1 MIKSIQDETLRTKDD
16 LRMLYFMF
24 FLSVYFLLCSLA
36 AVLFLKEGD
45 FFPSLWRML
54 LAPSRLV
61 TDYFVLSGIAVTFF
75 NVGVC
80 GLIANAVIHLSRMPV
95 NATAFAAYLLVV
107 AHGFYGLNFLNLW
120 LPMLGVLFYC
130 LVRRCPLAENGHLM
144 LFCTALAPFISDLLF
159 AYPLPD
165 RDALGFSVIGLV
177 LSILLSVFSGFFAP
191 AVLPGTSAMHR
202 GYNMYKAGLALG
214 LLGLFLY
221 SFLYPSLGISEPA
234 PSVTAGAKTP
244 GLFSVEGLFAEG
256 CLLVLF
262 VLTLF
267 LGFLFNGKSFQGYGR
282 LIRASGRGTDFY
294 HLLGVPLC
302 FVNFG
307 VYGLALLGYLNV
319 VFALPLILPGL
330 PMAACFTGP
339 TVGVVFA
346 ALSFSADGQ
355 HVRNTMPIALGY
367 FSLFAVCAL
376 ACVGLGRPVAWTLG
390 TQSYVNG
397 FAFATGLCPFAGKYG
412 KRFGILAGFLGAT
425 ICTVTDEMHGGFVL
439 YNGGFTA
446 GLTAL
451 ILICLLD
458 FYHIKPKY
466 RDDAAAASPER

>member
-1 MIKSIQDETLRTKDD
+1 MENHITSEAVRSRDD
-16 LRMLYFMF
+16 RLMSRFMLFLSLF
-24 FLSVYFLLCSLA
+24 FLTCSLF
-36 AVLFLKEGD
+36 AVLILREGD
-45 FFPSLWRML
+45 FFASLWRML

-61 TDYFVLSGIAVTFF
+61 TDYFALSGVAVAFF

-80 GLIANAVIHLSRMPV
+80 GLIANAVIHFSRLAI

-120 LPMLGVLFYC
+120 LPMLGVLLYC
-130 LVRRCPLAENGHLM
+130 LVRRAKISENAHIM
-144 LFCTALAPFISDLLF
+144 LFATALAPFVSDLLF

-165 RDALGFSVIGLV
+165 RDAFGFSVIGLV

-191 AVLPGTSAMHR
+191 AVLPGTTAMHR

-221 SFLYPSLGISEPA
+221 SFLYPSLGIAEPD
-234 PSVTAGAKTP
+234 PSVTVGMPLPT
-244 GLFSVEGLFAEG
+244 LFSKQGIFAES
-256 CLLVLF
+256 C
-262 VLTLF
+262 LF
-267 LGFLFNGKSFQGYGR
+267 LLFLISLLLGFFLNGKSFRGYGA
-282 LIRASGRGTDFY
+282 LMRASGYGTDFY
-294 HLLGVPLC
+294 HLHGVPIC

-307 VYGLALLGYLNV
+307 VYGFALLAYLNA
-319 VFALPLILPGL
+319 VFALPLLIPALPA
-330 PMAACFTGP
+330 AACFTGP

-355 HVRNTMPIALGY
+355 NVRNIAPIALGY
-367 FSLFAVCAL
+367 FSLFAVCSVL
-376 ACVGLGRPVAWTLG
+376 CVALGRPVAWTLG

-412 KRFGILAGFLGAT
+412 KRFGTLAGFLGAT

-458 FYHIKPKY
+458 FYHIKPKF
-466 RDDAAAASPER
+466 RDDTHQTGV

>member
-1 MIKSIQDETLRTKDD
+1 MENHITSEAVRSRDD
-16 LRMLYFMF
+16 RLMSRFMLFLSLF
-24 FLSVYFLLCSLA
+24 FLTCSLF
-36 AVLFLKEGD
+36 AVLILREGD
-45 FFPSLWRML
+45 FFASLWRML

-61 TDYFVLSGIAVTFF
+61 TDYFALSGVAVAFF

-80 GLIANAVIHLSRMPV
+80 GLIANAVIHFSRLAI

-120 LPMLGVLFYC
+120 LPMLGVLLYC
-130 LVRRCPLAENGHLM
+130 LVRRAKISENAHIM
-144 LFCTALAPFISDLLF
+144 LFATALAPFVSDLLF

-165 RDALGFSVIGLV
+165 RDAFGFSVIGLV

-191 AVLPGTSAMHR
+191 AVLPGTTAMHR

-221 SFLYPSLGISEPA
+221 SFLYPSLGIAEPD
-234 PSVTAGAKTP
+234 PSVTVGMPLPT
-244 GLFSVEGLFAEG
+244 LFSKQGIFAES
-256 CLLVLF
+256 C
-262 VLTLF
+262 LF
-267 LGFLFNGKSFQGYGR
+267 LLFLISLLLGFFLNGKSFRGYGA
-282 LIRASGRGTDFY
+282 LMRASGYGTDFY
-294 HLLGVPLC
+294 HLHGVPIC

-307 VYGLALLGYLNV
+307 VYGFALLAYLNA
-319 VFALPLILPGL
+319 VFALPLLIPALPA
-330 PMAACFTGP
+330 AACFTGP

-355 HVRNTMPIALGY
+355 NVRNVAPIALGY
-367 FSLFAVCAL
+367 FSLFAVCSVL
-376 ACVGLGRPVAWTLG
+376 CVALGRPVAWTLG

-412 KRFGILAGFLGAT
+412 KRFGTLAGFLGAT

-458 FYHIKPKY
+458 FYHIKPKF
-466 RDDAAAASPER
+466 RDDTHQTGG

>member
-1 MIKSIQDETLRTKDD
+1 MENHIASGMVRSRDD
-16 LRMLYFMF
+16 RLMSRFMLFLSLF
-24 FLSVYFLLCSLA
+24 FLSCSLF
-36 AVLFLKEGD
+36 AVLILREGN
-45 FFPSLWRML
+45 FFPSLRRLL

-61 TDYFVLSGIAVTFF
+61 TDYFALSGVAVAFF

-80 GLIANAVIHLSRMPV
+80 GLIANAVIHFSRLAI

-120 LPMLGVLFYC
+120 LPMLGVLLYC
-130 LVRRCPLAENGHLM
+130 LVRRAKISENAHIM
-144 LFCTALAPFISDLLF
+144 LFTTALAPFVSDLLF

-165 RDALGFSVIGLV
+165 RDAFGFSVIGFV

-191 AVLPGTSAMHR
+191 AVLPGTTAMHR

-221 SFLYPSLGISEPA
+221 SFLYPSLGIAEPD
-234 PSVTAGAKTP
+234 PSVTAGMPLPT
-244 GLFSVEGLFAEG
+244 LFSKQGIFAES
-256 CLLVLF
+256 C
-262 VLTLF
+262 LF
-267 LGFLFNGKSFQGYGR
+267 LLFLISLLLGFFLNGKNFRGYGA
-282 LIRASGRGTDFY
+282 LMRASGYGTDFY
-294 HLLGVPLC
+294 HLHGVPIC

-307 VYGLALLGYLNV
+307 VYGFALLAYLNA
-319 VFALPLILPGL
+319 VFALPLLIPALPA
-330 PMAACFTGP
+330 AACFTGP

-355 HVRNTMPIALGY
+355 NVRNIAPIALGY
-367 FSLFAVCAL
+367 FSLFAVCSVL
-376 ACVGLGRPVAWTLG
+376 CVALGRPIAWTLG

-412 KRFGILAGFLGAT
+412 KRFGTLAGFLGAT

-458 FYHIKPKY
+458 FYHIKPKF
-466 RDDAAAASPER
+466 RDDTHQAEV

>member
-1 MIKSIQDETLRTKDD
+1 MDSEILKEPTRDD
-16 LRMLYFMF
+16 RRMARFML
-24 FLSVYFLLCSLA
+24 FLSLYFLLCSLA
-36 AVLFLKEGD
+36 AVLFLKEGN
-45 FFPSLWRML
+45 FFPSLWRVL
-54 LAPSRLV
+54 ISPSRLV
-61 TDYFVLSGIAVTFF
+61 TDYFALAGVAVSFF

-80 GLIANAVIHLSRMPV
+80 GLIANAVIYFSRLKV

-120 LPMLGVLFYC
+120 LPMFGVLLYC
-130 LVRRCPLAENGHLM
+130 LVRRVKISENAHIM
-144 LFCTALAPFISDLLF
+144 LFATALAPFVSDLLF
-159 AYPLPD
+159 AYPMPD
-165 RDALGFSVIGLV
+165 RDKFGFSVIGLV
-177 LSILLSVFSGFFAP
+177 LSILLSIFSGFFAP
-191 AVLPGTSAMHR
+191 AVLPGTTAMHR

-234 PSVTAGAKTP
+234 PSITAGMPLPTLLSAQ
-244 GLFSVEGLFAEG
+244 GIFAEAS
-256 CLLVLF
+256 LLLLF
-262 VLTLF
+262 TISLF
-267 LGFLFNGKSFQGYGR
+267 LGFFLNGRSFRGYRSLLG
-282 LIRASGRGTDFY
+282 ASGYGTDFY
-294 HLLGVPLC
+294 HLHGVPLC

-307 VYGLALLGYLNV
+307 VYGFTLLLYLNA
-319 VFALPLILPGL
+319 VFALPLLIPGL
-330 PMAACFTGP
+330 PAAACFTGP

-355 HVRNTMPIALGY
+355 HPRNIAPIALGY
-367 FSLFAVCAL
+367 ASLFVVCSL
-376 ACVGLGRPVAWTLG
+376 LCVALGRPVAWTLG

-397 FAFATGLCPFAGKYG
+397 FAFATGLCPLAGKYG
-412 KRFGILAGFLGAT
+412 KRFGTLAGFLGAT

-458 FYHIKPKY
+458 FYHIKPKF
-466 RDDAAAASPER
+466 RDDME

>member
-1 MIKSIQDETLRTKDD
+1 MDNPTMQRMTSRRDD
-16 LRMLYFMF
+16 RMMSRFMLFLSLYFLF
-24 FLSVYFLLCSLA
+24 CSLCAVFILEEGNFLSSLGRLLVS
-36 AVLFLKEGD
+36 
-45 FFPSLWRML
+45 
-54 LAPSRLV
+54 PSRLV
-61 TDYFVLSGIAVTFF
+61 TDYFALSGVAVTFF

-80 GLIANAVIHLSRMPV
+80 GLIANAVIGLSRLPI

-120 LPMLGVLFYC
+120 LPMLGVLLYC
-130 LVRRCPLAENGHLM
+130 LVRRARVSENAHIM
-144 LFCTALAPFISDLLF
+144 LFATALAPFVSDLLF

-165 RDALGFSVIGLV
+165 RDGFGFSVIGLV
-177 LSILLSVFSGFFAP
+177 LSVLLSVFSGFFAP
-191 AVLPGTSAMHR
+191 AVLPGTTAMHR

-221 SFLYPSLGISEPA
+221 SFLYPSLGISEPL
-234 PSVTAGAKTP
+234 PSVTAGMPKPTLLSAQ
-244 GLFSVEGLFAEG
+244 GIFAE
-256 CLLVLF
+256 VSLF
-262 VLTLF
+262 VLFLISLL
-267 LGFLFNGKSFQGYGR
+267 LGFFFNGKSFRGYR
-282 LIRASGRGTDFY
+282 SLLRASGYGTDFY
-294 HLLGVPLC
+294 HLHGVPLC

-307 VYGLALLGYLNV
+307 VYGFALLAYLNA
-319 VFALPLILPGL
+319 VFALPLLIPGL
-330 PMAACFTGP
+330 PAAACFTGP

-355 HVRNTMPIALGY
+355 NVRNIAPIAVGY
-367 FSLFAVCAL
+367 FSLFLVCSLGCVAL
-376 ACVGLGRPVAWTLG
+376 SRPVAWTLG

-412 KRFGILAGFLGAT
+412 KRFGTLAGFLGAT

-458 FYHIKPKY
+458 FYHIKPKF
-466 RDDAAAASPER
+466 RDDTTENAAP

>member
-1 MIKSIQDETLRTKDD
+1 MENHITSEAMRSRDD
-16 LRMLYFMF
+16 RLMSRFMLFLSLF
-24 FLSVYFLLCSLA
+24 FLTCSLF
-36 AVLFLKEGD
+36 AVLILREGN

-61 TDYFVLSGIAVTFF
+61 TDYFALSGVAVAFF

-80 GLIANAVIHLSRMPV
+80 GLIANAVIYFSRLTI

-120 LPMLGVLFYC
+120 LPMLGVLLYC
-130 LVRRCPLAENGHLM
+130 LVRHAKISENAHIM
-144 LFCTALAPFISDLLF
+144 LFATALAPFVSDLLF

-165 RDALGFSVIGLV
+165 RDTFGFSVIGLV

-191 AVLPGTSAMHR
+191 AVLPGTTAMHR

-221 SFLYPSLGISEPA
+221 SFLYPSLGIPEPN
-234 PSVTAGAKTP
+234 PSVTAGMPLPT
-244 GLFSVEGLFAEG
+244 LFSAQGIFAES
-256 CLLVLF
+256 C
-262 VLTLF
+262 LF
-267 LGFLFNGKSFQGYGR
+267 LLFSISLLLGFFLNGKSFRGYGA
-282 LIRASGRGTDFY
+282 LMRASGYGTDFY
-294 HLLGVPLC
+294 HLHGVPIC

-307 VYGLALLGYLNV
+307 VYGFALLAYLNA
-319 VFALPLILPGL
+319 VFALPLLIPALPV
-330 PMAACFTGP
+330 AACFTGP

-355 HVRNTMPIALGY
+355 NVRNIAPIALGY
-367 FSLFAVCAL
+367 FSLFAVCSVL
-376 ACVGLGRPVAWTLG
+376 CVSLGRPIAWTLG

-412 KRFGILAGFLGAT
+412 KRFGTLAGFLGAT

-458 FYHIKPKY
+458 FYHIKPKF
-466 RDDAAAASPER
+466 RDDTHQAEV

>member
-1 MIKSIQDETLRTKDD
+1 MEKHIASEMVRSRDD
-16 LRMLYFMF
+16 RLMSRFMLFLSLF
-24 FLSVYFLLCSLA
+24 FLSCSLF
-36 AVLFLKEGD
+36 AVLILREGN
-45 FFPSLWRML
+45 FFSSLFRL
-54 LAPSRLV
+54 LLSPSRLV
-61 TDYFVLSGIAVTFF
+61 TDYFALSGVAVSFF
-75 NVGVC
+75 NVGIC
-80 GLIANAVIHLSRMPV
+80 GLIANAVIYFSRLPI

-120 LPMLGVLFYC
+120 SPMLGVLLYC
-130 LVRRCPLAENGHLM
+130 LVRRRPVSENAHIM
-144 LFCTALAPFISDLLF
+144 LFATALAPFVSDLLF

-165 RDALGFSVIGLV
+165 RERFGFSVIGLV
-177 LSILLSVFSGFFAP
+177 MSILLSVFSGFFAP
-191 AVLPGTSAMHR
+191 AVLPGTTAMHR

-221 SFLYPSLGISEPA
+221 SFLYPSLGIPSPE
-234 PSVTAGAKTP
+234 PSVTEGMP
-244 GLFSVEGLFAEG
+244 LPSLFSKQGIFAES
-256 CLLVLF
+256 C
-262 VLTLF
+262 LF
-267 LGFLFNGKSFQGYGR
+267 LLFLIALLLGFFLNGRNFRGYGA
-282 LIRASGRGTDFY
+282 LMRASGYGTDFY
-294 HLLGVPLC
+294 HLHGVPLC

-307 VYGLALLGYLNV
+307 VYGFALLAYLNA
-319 VFALPLILPGL
+319 VFALPLLIPALPA
-330 PMAACFTGP
+330 AACFTGP

-355 HVRNTMPIALGY
+355 NVRNVAPIALGY
-367 FSLFAVCAL
+367 FSLFVVCSVM
-376 ACVGLGRPVAWTLG
+376 CVSLGREISWTLG

-412 KRFGILAGFLGAT
+412 KRFGTLAGFLGAT

-458 FYHIKPKY
+458 FYHIKPKF
-466 RDDAAAASPER
+466 RDDTHHTAVG

>member
-1 MIKSIQDETLRTKDD
+1 MENHITSEAVRSRDD
-16 LRMLYFMF
+16 RLMSRFMLFLSLF
-24 FLSVYFLLCSLA
+24 FLTCSLF
-36 AVLFLKEGD
+36 AVLILREGD
-45 FFPSLWRML
+45 FFASLWRML

-61 TDYFVLSGIAVTFF
+61 TDYFALSGVAVAFF

-80 GLIANAVIHLSRMPV
+80 GLIANAVIHFSRLAI

-120 LPMLGVLFYC
+120 LPMLGVLLYC
-130 LVRRCPLAENGHLM
+130 LVRRAKISENAHIM
-144 LFCTALAPFISDLLF
+144 LFATALAPFVSDLLF

-165 RDALGFSVIGLV
+165 RDAFGFSVIGLV

-191 AVLPGTSAMHR
+191 AVLPGTTAMHR

-221 SFLYPSLGISEPA
+221 SFLYPSLGIAEPD
-234 PSVTAGAKTP
+234 PSVTVGMPLPT
-244 GLFSVEGLFAEG
+244 LFSKQGIFAES
-256 CLLVLF
+256 C
-262 VLTLF
+262 LF
-267 LGFLFNGKSFQGYGR
+267 LLFLISLLLGFFLNGKSFRGYGA
-282 LIRASGRGTDFY
+282 LMRASGYGTDFY
-294 HLLGVPLC
+294 HLHGVPIC

-307 VYGLALLGYLNV
+307 VYGFALLAYLNA
-319 VFALPLILPGL
+319 VFALPLLIPALPA
-330 PMAACFTGP
+330 AACFTGP

-355 HVRNTMPIALGY
+355 NVRNVAPIALGY
-367 FSLFAVCAL
+367 FSLFAVCSVL
-376 ACVGLGRPVAWTLG
+376 CVALGRPVAWTLG

-412 KRFGILAGFLGAT
+412 KRFGTLAGFLGAT

-458 FYHIKPKY
+458 FYHIKPKF
-466 RDDAAAASPER
+466 RDDTHQTGF

>member
-1 MIKSIQDETLRTKDD
+1 MTEKNKNEAQRTQDDV
-16 LRMLYFMF
+16 RMLCFLL
-24 FLSVYFLLCSLA
+24 FLSAYFLLCSLCA
-36 AVLFLKEGD
+36 HLILKEGD
-45 FFPSLWRML
+45 FFPSLFRML
-54 LAPSRLV
+54 CAPSRLV
-61 TDYFVLSGIAVTFF
+61 TDYFALAGIAVTFF

-80 GLIANAVIHLSRMPV
+80 GLIANAVILLSKMPV
-95 NATAFAAYLLVV
+95 NATAVAAYLLVV

-120 LPMLGVLFYC
+120 LPMLGVLLYC
-130 LVRRCPLAENGHLM
+130 LVRRCSIAENAHLM
-144 LFCTALAPFISDLLF
+144 LFCTALAPFVSDLLF

-177 LSILLSVFSGFFAP
+177 LSVLLSIFSGFFAP

-221 SFLYPSLGISEPA
+221 SFLYPSLGIPAPA
-234 PSVTAGAKTP
+234 PSLTENAPKPT
-244 GLFSVEGLFAEG
+244 LFCAEGLFAEG
-256 CLLVLF
+256 CLAFLF
-262 VLTLF
+262 AAALL
-267 LGFLFNGKSFQGYGR
+267 LGFFLNGKSFRGYR
-282 LIRASGRGTDFY
+282 DLIRASGRGTDFY
-294 HLLGVPLC
+294 HLMGVPLC

-307 VYGLALLGYLNV
+307 VYGLALLAYLNA
-319 VFALPLILPGL
+319 VFALPLLIPGL
-330 PMAACFTGP
+330 PAAACFTGP

-355 HVRNTMPIALGY
+355 HVRNIAPIALGY
-367 FSLFAVCAL
+367 FSLFALCAL
-376 ACVGLGRPVAWTLG
+376 GCVALGRPVAWTLG

-412 KRFGILAGFLGAT
+412 KRFGMLAGFLGAT
-425 ICTVTDEMHGGFVL
+425 ICTVTAEMHGGFVL

-458 FYHIKPKY
+458 FYHIQPKY
-466 RDDAAAASPER
+466 RDDTAR

>member
-1 MIKSIQDETLRTKDD
+1 MDSKFSKEAFFSRDD
-16 LRMLYFMF
+16 KRMSRFML
-24 FLSVYFLLCSLA
+24 FLSLYFLLCSLA

-45 FFPSLWRML
+45 FFSSLWRVL
-54 LAPSRLV
+54 ISPSRLV
-61 TDYFVLSGIAVTFF
+61 TDYFALAGVAVSFF

-80 GLIANAVIHLSRMPV
+80 GLIANVVIYFSRLKI

-120 LPMLGVLFYC
+120 LPMFGVLLYC
-130 LVRRCPLAENGHLM
+130 LVRRVKISENAHIM
-144 LFCTALAPFISDLLF
+144 LFATALAPFVSDLLF
-159 AYPLPD
+159 AYPMPD
-165 RDALGFSVIGLV
+165 RDKFGFSVIGLV
-177 LSILLSVFSGFFAP
+177 LSILLSIFSGFFAP
-191 AVLPGTSAMHR
+191 AVLPGTTAMHR

-234 PSVTAGAKTP
+234 PSITAGMPLPTLLSAQ
-244 GLFSVEGLFAEG
+244 GIFAEAS
-256 CLLVLF
+256 LLLLF
-262 VLTLF
+262 TISLF
-267 LGFLFNGKSFQGYGR
+267 LGFFLNGRSFCGYRSLLG
-282 LIRASGRGTDFY
+282 ASGYGTDFY
-294 HLLGVPLC
+294 HLHGVPLC

-307 VYGLALLGYLNV
+307 VYGFTLLLYLNA
-319 VFALPLILPGL
+319 VFALPLLIPGL
-330 PMAACFTGP
+330 PAAACFTGP

-355 HVRNTMPIALGY
+355 HPRNIAPIALGY
-367 FSLFAVCAL
+367 ASLFVVCSL
-376 ACVGLGRPVAWTLG
+376 LCVALGRPVAWTLG

-397 FAFATGLCPFAGKYG
+397 FAFATGLCPLAGKYG
-412 KRFGILAGFLGAT
+412 KRFGTLAGFLGAT

-458 FYHIKPKY
+458 FYHIKPKF
-466 RDDAAAASPER
+466 RDDME

>member
-1 MIKSIQDETLRTKDD
+1 MQNGRNMAVRTRDD
-16 LRMLYFMF
+16 VRMLCFMF
-24 FLSVYFLLCSLA
+24 FLSVYFLVCAALA
-36 AVLFLKEGD
+36 ALMLREGD

-61 TDYFVLSGIAVTFF
+61 TNYFALSGIAVTFF

-120 LPMLGVLFYC
+120 LPMLGVLLHC
-130 LVRRCPLAENGHLM
+130 LVRRCPVSENGHLM
-144 LFCTALAPFISDLLF
+144 LFCTALAPFVSDLLF

-177 LSILLSVFSGFFAP
+177 LSILLTVFSGFFAP

-234 PSVTAGAKTP
+234 PSVTTGMETP
-244 GLFSVEGLFAEG
+244 SLLSAEGLFAEG
-256 CLLVLF
+256 CLFFLF
-262 VLTLF
+262 ALTL
-267 LGFLFNGKSFQGYGR
+267 LVGFLLNKKSLRGY
-282 LIRASGRGTDFY
+282 RALLRSSGRGTDFY
-294 HLLGVPLC
+294 HLYGVPLC

-307 VYGLALLGYLNV
+307 VYGLSLLVYLNA
-319 VFALPLILPGL
+319 VFALPLLIPGL
-330 PMAACFTGP
+330 PAAACFTGP

-355 HVRNTMPIALGY
+355 HVRNIAPIALGY
-367 FSLFAVCAL
+367 FSLFAVCSL
-376 ACVGLGRPVAWTLG
+376 ACVALGRPVAWTLG

-412 KRFGILAGFLGAT
+412 KRFGTLAGFLGAT

-458 FYHIKPKY
+458 FYHIQPKY
-466 RDDAAAASPER
+466 RDDAAHAPSSEG